1 MLAAHIDE
9 IGLVVRQVDECGLI
23 QFDVLGS
30 HVSMIPV
37 GRDALV
43 HGRTALTG
51 GFGRKS
57 IDLLDNGEKQQKP
70 TFRDLD
76 QRRRLGKEVEAIVS

>member
-1 MLAAHIDE
+1 
-9 IGLVVRQVDECGLI
+9 
-23 QFDVLGS
+23 
-30 HVSMIPV
+30 MIPV
-37 GRDALV
+37 GLDALV

-76 QRRRLGKEVEAIVS
+76 QRRRLGKRRSSHQAPLTISGSFRRRSV